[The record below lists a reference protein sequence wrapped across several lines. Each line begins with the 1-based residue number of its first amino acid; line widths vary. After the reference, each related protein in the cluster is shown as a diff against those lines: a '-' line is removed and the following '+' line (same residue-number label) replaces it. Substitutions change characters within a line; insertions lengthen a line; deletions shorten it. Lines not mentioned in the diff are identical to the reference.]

1 MSVPL
6 KFIRYQGPVLRG
18 MGEAAVGALKQRAG
32 LANGAARAQPIAAGA
47 GASPDRVAAAGASW

>member
-18 MGEAAVGALKQRAG
+18 MGEAAVGALKQRV
-32 LANGAARAQPIAAGA
+32 AARTATARRAAGRCR
-47 GASPDRVAAAGASW
+47 GRCIT